1 MTTPLLDA
9 RGVTVNYGGVSANDN
24 VNIRI
29 ETGTF
34 VGLIGANGAGK
45 TTFVD
50 AVTGFTPLTS
60 GTVLLDGDEIS
71 RVRPEERA
79 QRGLVRT
86 FQSLELFD
94 DLSVWDNVLIACE
107 PVSLWRLPRDLFR
120 RRLPGE
126 VQERADWAIDT
137 LGIRRFRDRLPQ
149 DLSNGQ
155 RKLVALARA
164 LAARPKLL
172 LLDEPASGLDS
183 TESRELGVVLRGLLD
198 HGITVFM
205 VDHDMSLVLSVCD
218 EINVLDFGR
227 IVASGTPAQIRTDP
241 AVIAAYLGSDTS
253 DGAALDAAHA

>member
-1 MTTPLLDA
+1 MSTPLLQA
-9 RGVTVNYGGVSANDN
+9 RGVTISYGGVRANED
-24 VNIRI
+24 VSITVDHGR
-29 ETGTF
+29 F

-50 AVTGFTPLTS
+50 AVSGFTPLTAGS
-60 GTVLLDGDEIS
+60 VLLDGEDIS
-71 RVRPEERA
+71 LVRPDERSR
-79 QRGLVRT
+79 RGLVRT

-94 DLSVWDNVLIACE
+94 DLSVWDNVLVACD

-120 RRLPGE
+120 RRLPAP
-126 VQERADWAIDT
+126 VQERADWAIDV
-137 LGIRRFRDRLPQ
+137 LGIGDLRERLPQ

-183 TESRELGVVLRGLLD
+183 EESRELGVVLRGLLG
-198 HGITVFM
+198 HGMSVFM
-205 VDHDMSLVLSVCD
+205 VDHDMSLVLAVCD

-241 AVIAAYLGSDTS
+241 AVIAAYLGTESTD
-253 DGAALDAAHA
+253 DVALDAAHA